1 MAPPVW
7 TLVLLVGAAWGQDH
21 IPVPVWEEKP
31 SDQKPVT
38 YSSRD
43 DSIITQCD
51 FEDNSKPFCDWTQV
65 STDDGDWTRTSGPSP
80 TGSTRPPGGY
90 PNGEGYFLYMDS
102 STFHRGGL
110 TRLSSP
116 RIWDQG
122 PLCVHFAYHMF
133 GLSWGSQLKL
143 LLFRGTKNKHPHL
156 LWKHLNTQS
165 LSWMPTAVTVPIG
178 HTLPSW
184 LVFEGV
190 RGSTAYLDISL
201 DAISVHRGSCNQ
213 VCIMHTC
220 SFDTPNDLCGWS
232 WIPTA
237 SGAKWVQKNGSSG
250 VLNVGPEDDFS
261 SPGGGFY
268 MLLDSKNAKPTQ
280 KSILLSPLSQSSG
293 CLSLSF
299 HYTLHGQSPGAAL
312 TVYASVLGSI
322 RKHTLFSGQSGP
334 NWQPVSVNYT
344 GQGQIQFTVVGVFGK
359 IPEPA
364 VAVDAISIAP
374 CGESFPQCDFEDD
387 AHPFCDWVQT
397 SGDGGY
403 WTRGGKNMPIQHTG
417 PFGMLF
423 NREGGFIYLEA
434 NRFSRAGQ
442 SFRLV
447 SRPFCAPGAICVE
460 FAYYMY
466 GLEEGTKLR
475 LLLGSPAGSSP
486 TSLWQRI
493 GSQSPD
499 WLNVSI
505 TIPSGHQQPMQLILE
520 AIRGTNTAFVV
531 AVGFILINHGTCRE
545 KPTIPTEKPTVPT
558 EKSMIP
564 TEKPTIPTEKPTI
577 PTEKPTIPTEKPT
590 VPTEK
595 PTVPTEKSM
604 IPTEKP
610 TIPTEKPTIPT
621 EKPTIPTEKPTVPT
635 EKPTVPTEK
644 SMIPTEKPTIPTEKP
659 TIPTEKPTVPTEK
672 SMIPTEKPTIPTE
685 KPTIP
690 TEKPTIPTEK
700 PTIPT
705 EKPTVPTEKPTV
717 PTEKS
722 MIPTEKPTIPTEK
735 PTIPTEKPTVP
746 TEKPTVPTEKPT
758 VPTEKPTVS
767 TEKSTIPTEKPTVPT
782 EKSMISTEESTVRTE
797 KPIIPTEKPAVHI
810 ERTTTPTEKP
820 TVSIEKPTIPT
831 EKPTVPTEKPTI
843 PTEKPT
849 VPTEKPTIPT
859 ENPTVP
865 TEKSMI
871 PTEKPIVP
879 TEKSMIPTEKPTI
892 PTEKPTIPTEKPAV
906 YIERTTVPTEKLT
919 VPTEKPTIP
928 IKKSTIPIEKPT
940 VPTEKPAV
948 HTKRT
953 TIPTEKPTVP
963 TEKSMIPTE
972 KLIVPTKKT
981 TIPTEKPNIS
991 TEKPIIPTEKTMVPT
1006 EKPTI
1011 STEKL
1016 TVPTERPTAPTP
1028 PQPSP
1033 TLVPKGPTVLVMT
1046 PTIPQTSMTTVTLAT
1061 TATPRPIPASC
1072 PANAHYEP
1080 CACPASCQSPKP
1092 NCKVLCKPGCVC
1104 NSGFLFN
1111 DSHCINASSCN
1122 CFYNNTYYKPG
1133 AEWFSP
1139 NCTKLCRCW
1148 PGSRIECQ
1156 VSQCG
1161 THTVCQL
1168 KNGQYR
1174 CLPYDTATCFVYG
1187 DPHYLTFDGRHFNLM
1202 GKCTYILAQPCGNST
1217 VPFFRVM
1224 VKNEERGLE
1233 GSSCLN
1239 KVYVRLPE
1247 TNITLLRG
1255 RRTLVG
1261 DQQVTLPAIPFK
1273 GIFLTPSG
1281 RFVELQTAFGLRVR
1295 WDGDQQLFMSVPSTY
1310 SGKLCGLCGNY
1321 DGDSSNDNQKPD
1333 GRPAGDE
1340 EELGH
1345 SWQTVEDKDKEC
1357 QKNPVNPPSC
1367 SSALQNTLS
1376 GPEFC
1381 GRFIV
1386 SHGAF
1391 EACLPHL
1398 MASLFFDNCMY
1409 DMCKFQG
1416 LQQMLCAHMEALTET
1431 CQDAG
1436 YMVKPWRGPQFCP
1449 LSCPPN
1455 SKYTVCAKLCP
1466 DTCHSSF
1473 SGMSCQDRCV
1483 EGCECNPG
1491 FILSGLQCVP
1501 RSQCGCLDPKAGYFM
1516 VGQQWFK
1523 PGCRQFCFCELNNRI
1538 SCVLWKCQAQEVC
1551 RQQDGIYDCYAL
1563 GSATCTV
1570 SGDPHYLTFDGA
1582 LHHFMGTCSYTL
1594 TQPCRLRAID
1604 NYFVVSATNEFQ
1616 GGNLEVSHVKAV
1628 HIQVFNLKISLIK
1641 GHKVTLNGHRVS
1653 LPVWPVQGRVIM
1665 RPSGNFILL
1674 NTDFGLRVR
1683 YDGNHLVEV
1692 TVPSSYSGR
1701 LCGLCGNYNNNSLD
1715 DNLKPDQKAA
1725 KDSMQLGIAWKSQEY
1740 SEPGCFITGGKPP
1753 RCQGNKMPN
1762 TWNKNCDIL
1771 MNPLGPFS
1779 QCHRVVPPHSSFNSC
1794 VHGQCGTKGDA
1805 LTLCRSLQAYASLC
1819 TQAGQT
1825 PAWRNSTFCPMK
1837 CPFGSS
1843 YSPCANPCPAT
1854 CLSLNAP
1861 QDCPAAL
1868 SCTEGCECQ
1877 KGHVLS
1883 GASCVPLSQCGCISP
1898 GGVYYPVGESWYT
1911 DKTCSRLCTCSIY
1924 NNISCLKTS
1933 CKPKQMCL
1941 PLDGLMRCRDGNG
1954 VCQTSDSSHYVSFD
1968 GRRHAIKSTCTYTLV
1983 KICHSTMDLPFF
1995 KISGKNGKRE
2005 GQTPTFYF
2013 RQVNID
2019 IYHSLVT
2026 LQKGH
2031 HVLINGKPVTLPSTN
2046 QIQGVNI
2053 SANGVYTVFS
2063 VDTRLQVKFDG
2074 KGFLEIKLSRAYYGK
2089 ACGMC
2094 GNFNGEEEDEL
2105 MMPSDE
2111 VAQNDFEF
2119 VDSWQDKEAD
2129 PNCRQDDQKDD
2140 QIKNK
2145 AGQREKRNA
2154 NCRPADL
2161 ARAQEQC
2168 QVAFQPLAWA
2178 KCATRVALKP
2188 FLLSCMHNLCE
2199 FGGQKRALCESLQA
2213 FEAAC
2218 QAQGLTPPVW
2228 RNSSFCPLECPIH
2241 STYTTC
2247 VPSCS
2252 PSCWDLQGQCE
2263 DTKVPSTCEE
2273 GCICQPSYV
2282 LSEQQCVPRTQCS
2295 CRDAQG
2301 GSLPAG
2307 KTWLSSGCT
2316 QRCTCRAGAI
2326 QCQPF
2331 ICPPGSHCQPS
2342 SNSNSR
2348 CTPNKLEQCSI
2359 FGDPHYHTFDGL
2371 SYRFQGRMTY
2381 TLIKTVDVLPD
2392 GIVPLVVEGR
2402 NKMYTP
2408 LSPIFLHEVIV
2419 MVYGYTVQLQAELQL
2434 VVNDQKMAIPYNPNK
2449 HLWVTMKGHRLYL
2462 ITDFKLVVSFG
2473 GRNNAVISLPSMY
2486 QGLVRGLCGN
2496 FDKNPKNEF
2505 MLPNGALTR
2514 NINNFANSWEVKMKG
2529 GLACFSRSI
2538 QEEEKREKEEL
2549 GFQASDCSLE
2559 QLELIN
2565 STQACRV
2572 LVDPQG
2578 PFAACHQTVDPE
2590 PFQEHCVFDLC
2601 VARDP
2606 KAQEELRCQVLS
2618 GYAIICQEAGTT
2630 LASWRDHTRCALAC
2644 PANTVYQSCMTPC
2657 PASCANL
2664 AAPGD
2669 CEGPCVEGCAT
2680 LPGYIYSGAQSLPRA
2695 LCGCTNNGIYYQRGD
2710 SFVTD
2715 DCSQRCTCA
2724 RAEVLLCEP
2733 LSCSAGEICT
2743 LGNHTRGCF
2752 RESPCL
2758 KNPCQNDGQCQEHGT
2773 HFTCECEL
2781 GYGGELCTEPKDV
2794 SPPKKPEASDFVAIL
2809 LGMLVPVVVI
2819 VLVVTRKCISRK
2831 RRREKMQS
2839 QNRDRLAD
2847 TGFVPEPAFK
2857 VPQF

>member
-1 MAPPVW
+1 M
-7 TLVLLVGAAWGQDH
+7 
-21 IPVPVWEEKP
+21 
-31 SDQKPVT
+31 
-38 YSSRD
+38 R
-43 DSIITQCD
+43 
-51 FEDNSKPFCDWTQV
+51 
-65 STDDGDWTRTSGPSP
+65 
-80 TGSTRPPGGY
+80 
-90 PNGEGYFLYMDS
+90 
-102 STFHRGGL
+102 
-110 TRLSSP
+110 
-116 RIWDQG
+116 
-122 PLCVHFAYHMF
+122 
-133 GLSWGSQLKL
+133 
-143 LLFRGTKNKHPHL
+143 
-156 LWKHLNTQS
+156 
-165 LSWMPTAVTVPIG
+165 
-178 HTLPSW
+178 
-184 LVFEGV
+184 
-190 RGSTAYLDISL
+190 
-201 DAISVHRGSCNQ
+201 
-213 VCIMHTC
+213 TC

-261 SPGGGFY
+261 SPGSGFY

-312 TVYASVLGSI
+312 IVYASVLGSI

-387 AHPFCDWVQT
+387 AHPFCDWAQT

-403 WTRGGKNMPIQHTG
+403 WTRGSKNILVVWRFLILSI
-417 PFGMLF
+417 PFF
-423 NREGGFIYLEA
+423 CPEGGFIYLEA
-434 NRFSRAGQ
+434 NNFSRAGQ

-447 SRPFCAPGAICVE
+447 SRPFCAPGAVCVE

-545 KPTIPTEKPTVPT
+545 PVPTVLPSKSSTILTENPTIPTEKPTVSTEKPTVSTEKPIVSTEKPTVPTEKPTIPTVKLTIPTEKPTVPT
-558 EKSMIP
+558 EKL
-564 TEKPTIPTEKPTI
+564 TIPTEKP
-577 PTEKPTIPTEKPT
+577 P
-590 VPTEK
+590 VP
-595 PTVPTEKSM
+595 
-604 IPTEKP
+604 
-610 TIPTEKPTIPT
+610 
-621 EKPTIPTEKPTVPT
+621 
-635 EKPTVPTEK
+635 
-644 SMIPTEKPTIPTEKP
+644 
-659 TIPTEKPTVPTEK
+659 
-672 SMIPTEKPTIPTE
+672 
-685 KPTIP
+685 
-690 TEKPTIPTEK
+690 
-700 PTIPT
+700 
-705 EKPTVPTEKPTV
+705 
-717 PTEKS
+717 
-722 MIPTEKPTIPTEK
+722 
-735 PTIPTEKPTVP
+735 
-746 TEKPTVPTEKPT
+746 
-758 VPTEKPTVS
+758 
-767 TEKSTIPTEKPTVPT
+767 TEKSTIPTEKPPVPT
-782 EKSMISTEESTVRTE
+782 
-797 KPIIPTEKPAVHI
+797 
-810 ERTTTPTEKP
+810 
-820 TVSIEKPTIPT
+820 EKPTIPT

-849 VPTEKPTIPT
+849 I
-859 ENPTVP
+859 
-865 TEKSMI
+865 
-871 PTEKPIVP
+871 
-879 TEKSMIPTEKPTI
+879 
-892 PTEKPTIPTEKPAV
+892 
-906 YIERTTVPTEKLT
+906 PTEKLT
-919 VPTEKPTIP
+919 I
-928 IKKSTIPIEKPT
+928 
-940 VPTEKPAV
+940 
-948 HTKRT
+948 
-953 TIPTEKPTVP
+953 
-963 TEKSMIPTE
+963 
-972 KLIVPTKKT
+972 
-981 TIPTEKPNIS
+981 
-991 TEKPIIPTEKTMVPT
+991 PT

-1011 STEKL
+1011 STEKP
-1016 TVPTERPTAPTP
+1016 TIPTEKSTIPTE
-1028 PQPSP
+1028 
-1033 TLVPKGPTVLVMT
+1033 KRPTVLVMP

-1092 NCKVLCKPGCVC
+1092 NCGLLCKPGCVC

-1122 CFYNNTYYKPG
+1122 CFDNNNSYKPG

-1139 NCTKLCRCW
+1139 NCTELCRCW

-1156 VSQCG
+1156 ISQCG

-1174 CLPYDTATCFVYG
+1174 CHPYDTATCFVYG
-1187 DPHYLTFDGRHFNLM
+1187 DPHYLTFDGRHFNFM

-1224 VKNEERGLE
+1224 VKNEKRGQE
-1233 GSSCLN
+1233 GTSCLN

-1261 DQQVTLPAIPFK
+1261 SRQVTLPAIPSK

-1295 WDGDQQLFMSVPSTY
+1295 WDGDQQLFMSVPRTY

-1333 GRPAGDE
+1333 GRPAGDA
-1340 EELGH
+1340 EELGN
-1345 SWQTVEDKDKEC
+1345 SWQTVEDKDEEC
-1357 QKNPVNPPSC
+1357 RKNPVNPPSC

-1398 MASLFFDNCMY
+1398 MASLFFDNCMN
-1409 DMCKFQG
+1409 DMCNFQG
-1416 LQQMLCAHMEALTET
+1416 LQQMLCAHMAALTET

-1449 LSCPPN
+1449 LACPPN
-1455 SKYTVCAKLCP
+1455 SKYTMCAKLCP
-1466 DTCHSSF
+1466 DTCHSRF

-1501 RSQCGCLDPKAGYFM
+1501 QSQCGCLDPIAGYFM
-1516 VGQQWFK
+1516 EGQQWFK
-1523 PGCRQFCFCELNNRI
+1523 PDCSQFCVCERNNKI
-1538 SCVLWKCQAQEVC
+1538 HCILWKCQAQEVC

-1582 LHHFMGTCSYTL
+1582 LHHFMGTCGYTL
-1594 TQPCRLRAID
+1594 TKPCWSRALD
-1604 NYFVVSATNEFQ
+1604 NYFVVSTTNEFQ
-1616 GGNLEVSHVKAV
+1616 GGNLEVSRVKAV
-1628 HIQVFNLKISLIK
+1628 HVQVFSLKISLIK
-1641 GHKVTLNGHRVS
+1641 GHKVTLNGRRVS
-1653 LPVWPVQGRVIM
+1653 LPVWPLQGRVIM

-1692 TVPSSYSGR
+1692 TVPSSYAGR

-1715 DNLKPDQKAA
+1715 DNLKPDKKAA
-1725 KDSMQLGIAWKSQEY
+1725 NSSMQLGIAWKSDEY
-1740 SEPGCFITGGKPP
+1740 SEPGCFIAGGKPL
-1753 RCQGNKMPN
+1753 RCQGKKKTNIWK
-1762 TWNKNCDIL
+1762 KNCDIL
-1771 MNPLGPFS
+1771 INPLGPFS

-1837 CPFGSS
+1837 CSSGSS

-1868 SCTEGCECQ
+1868 PCTEGCECQ

-1883 GASCVPLSQCGCISP
+1883 GTSCVPLSQCGCINP
-1898 GGVYYPVGESWYT
+1898 GGAYYPVGESWYA
-1911 DKTCSRLCTCSIY
+1911 DKTCSRLCTCSTY
-1924 NNISCLKTS
+1924 NNISCLQTS
-1933 CKPKQMCL
+1933 CKPNQMCG
-1941 PLDGLMRCRDGNG
+1941 PRDGLIRCRDGIG
-1954 VCQTSDSSHYVSFD
+1954 VCKTSDNSRYVSFD
-1968 GRRHAIKSTCTYTLV
+1968 GSRHAIKSTCTYTLV

-2005 GQTPTFYF
+2005 GQTPTFYL

-2031 HVLINGKPVTLPSTN
+2031 HVLINGKQVTLPSTN
-2046 QIQGVNI
+2046 QIRGVSI

-2063 VDTRLQVKFDG
+2063 VNTLLQVKFDG
-2074 KGFLEIKLSRAYYGK
+2074 NGFLEIKLSRAYYGK

-2105 MMPSDE
+2105 TMPSDE

-2129 PNCRQDDQKDD
+2129 PNCQQDNQKDD
-2140 QIKNK
+2140 QIKTK

-2168 QVAFQPLAWA
+2168 QVAFQPLAWT
-2178 KCATRVALKP
+2178 KCATHVALKP

-2213 FEAAC
+2213 FEATC
-2218 QAQGLTPPVW
+2218 QAQGFKPSVW
-2228 RNSSFCPLECPIH
+2228 RNSSFCPLECPTH

-2326 QCQPF
+2326 QCRPF
-2331 ICPPGSHCQPS
+2331 ICPSGSHCQPS
-2342 SNSNSR
+2342 SNGNSR

-2359 FGDPHYHTFDGL
+2359 FGDPHYRTFDGL

-2381 TLIKTVDVLPD
+2381 TLIKTVDMLPD
-2392 GIVPLVVEGR
+2392 GVVPLVVEGR
-2402 NKMYTP
+2402 NKMYIP
-2408 LSPIFLHEVIV
+2408 LSTIFLHEIIV

-2434 VVNDQKMAIPYNPNK
+2434 VVNNQKMAIPYNPNE
-2449 HLWVTMKGHRLYL
+2449 HLWVTMRGHRLYL

-2505 MLPNGALTR
+2505 MLPNGALIQ
-2514 NINNFANSWEVKMKG
+2514 NINNFGHSWEVKMKG
-2529 GLACFSRSI
+2529 GLARFSRSI

-2549 GFQASDCSLE
+2549 GFHVSDCSPE

-2578 PFAACHQTVDPE
+2578 PFAACHQTVAPE

-2664 AAPGD
+2664 AAPVD
-2669 CEGPCVEGCAT
+2669 CKGPCVEGCAT
-2680 LPGYIYSGAQSLPRA
+2680 LPGYVYSGAQSLPLA

-2724 RAEVLLCEP
+2724 RAKVLLCEP

-2752 RESPCL
+2752 RERPCL
-2758 KNPCQNDGQCQEHGT
+2758 QNPCQNDGWCQEHGT
-2773 HFTCECEL
+2773 HFTCKCEL

-2794 SPPKKPEASDFVAIL
+2794 PPHKKPEASNFVAIL

-2819 VLVVTRKCISRK
+2819 VLAVTRKCISRK
-2831 RRREKMQS
+2831 RRR
-2839 QNRDRLAD
+2839 
-2847 TGFVPEPAFK
+2847 
-2857 VPQF
+2857 